1 MAAEQQTIEPLLIE
15 ISAAASLLGI
25 SRATFYAWLS
35 AGKIGPVGIRLGDGN
50 HAKPLFSLVELRAWV
65 SAGCPSREQ
74 WQAMKEYQK

>member
-1 MAAEQQTIEPLLIE
+1 MVETQTVEPLLIQ
-15 ISAAASLLGI
+15 ISDAARILGI

-35 AGKIGPVGIRLGDGN
+35 AGKIGVKEIRMGDGA

-74 WQAMKEYQK
+74 WQVMKGAR